1 MFERI
6 KRKLFLKR
14 LKTSAKKREIAKQKR
29 KHRKKI
35 LLNLGNAVL
44 YTSDVFVLLMVI
56 VWMFYIITTL
66 PAAWLELLRFGSSS
80 IFTDIKDACIL
91 PLSVGGAIWLIRIC
105 ITHHSANKQ
114 GKRLTPDFPN
124 LDADGNVIPLEL
136 DSEKDAIIEN
146 QVKDEED
153 EKIDITLDDEEPP
166 DES

>member
-1 MFERI
+1 MFERF
-6 KRKLFLKR
+6 KRRHFLKK
-14 LKTSAKKREIAKQKR
+14 LKTSAKKREIAKVKR

-44 YTSDVFVLLMVI
+44 YTSDVFVLLMVV

-66 PAAWLELLRFGSSS
+66 PAAWIELMKFGSST
-80 IFTDIKDACIL
+80 IFNDIKDACIL

-136 DSEKDAIIEN
+136 DSEKDAVIEN
-146 QVKDEED
+146 QIKEKEDEEMNTVSD
-153 EKIDITLDDEEPP
+153 SIEPP
-166 DES
+166 DEN